1 MLTFHCWDEITWS
14 SFQTGCCVVSAAFEN
29 CLASIIPILNG
40 RTVWNLRVPGTTV
53 DSHDLSWRPLF
64 LIASVWFAFLPL
76 VIRTCETCINCDSW
90 RPDRTMTQIKYE
102 LARMQCWCKMG
113 LSATNQCIDIFFYWY
128 SWNVS
133 KMKLTPRG
141 EHSYLYN
148 IHFSRNNLC
157 PAFRDIQC

>member
-1 MLTFHCWDEITWS
+1 MLRWNHLIIFPDRMLRCFSCIWKLLSKYNTHPKR
-14 SFQTGCCVVSAAFEN
+14 QN
-29 CLASIIPILNG
+29 CMKLACSRHYG
-40 RTVWNLRVPGTTV
+40 RFSWPFLTPT
-53 DSHDLSWRPLF
+53 LSYR
-64 LIASVWFAFLPL
+64 SVWFTFLPS